1 LPCLLWVALGQQL
14 HGPLEVGKEHRD
26 LLALAFESGLGG
38 EDFLSEVVWCV
49 RLRRTGGFLCRCG
62 WRLTGPSATGPDQD
76 LPVFIHRQLLGINQV
91 FLERFERVVI
101 KLQPEF
107 EDAIGEAFESFN

>member
-1 LPCLLWVALGQQL
+1 
-14 HGPLEVGKEHRD
+14 
-26 LLALAFESGLGG
+26 
-38 EDFLSEVVWCV
+38 
-49 RLRRTGGFLCRCG
+49 
-62 WRLTGPSATGPDQD
+62 
-76 LPVFIHRQLLGINQV
+76 LLGINQV